1 MNTLTDP
8 SEATRVNPRL
18 VEATAR
24 DPKSIDAQDADFNVY
39 LRIADITIALAGA
52 GDPNLPLGIVGPMS
66 QFIASDDGKPDVTI
80 NTGWDDQAE
89 DQGGKLLFDSG
100 SIWQLF
106 ERTDGRHEFRLAAPF
121 SGWQPYKVAR
131 FAADWTSGEVL
142 YRRPYFVPGEV
153 VYPLEYPL
161 DEVLVSNLLA
171 RGRGIEIHAC
181 GLADADGNGYLFPG
195 QSGAGKS
202 TTARLW
208 AQEEAGA
215 GVRVLSD
222 ERVILRLKDGR
233 IWMYGTP
240 WHGDAGLARPD
251 SAPLTRIFFLA
262 RGAKNELAR
271 LHRAESAARL
281 FACSFPPF
289 HSEDGI
295 SFTLKFL
302 DDLTGLVPCDELRFV
317 PDRSVI
323 QFIRERA
330 GRAPKVS

>member
-1 MNTLTDP
+1 
-8 SEATRVNPRL
+8 
-18 VEATAR
+18 
-24 DPKSIDAQDADFNVY
+24 
-39 LRIADITIALAGA
+39 
-52 GDPNLPLGIVGPMS
+52 
-66 QFIASDDGKPDVTI
+66 
-80 NTGWDDQAE
+80 
-89 DQGGKLLFDSG
+89 
-100 SIWQLF
+100 
-106 ERTDGRHEFRLAAPF
+106 
-121 SGWQPYKVAR
+121 
-131 FAADWTSGEVL
+131 
-142 YRRPYFVPGEV
+142 VPGEA

-202 TTARLW
+202 TIARLW
-208 AQEEAGA
+208 AQEVEEEAGA

-222 ERVILRLKDGR
+222 ERVILCLKDGR

-251 SAPLTRIFFLA
+251 SAPLARIFFLA
-262 RGAKNELAR
+262 RGSENELTR

-289 HSEDGI
+289 HSADGI
-295 SFTLKFL
+295 RFTLRFL
-302 DDLTGLVPCDELRFV
+302 DDLTELVPCDELRFA
-317 PDRSVI
+317 PDRRVI

-330 GRAPKVS
+330 GSAPKVELIEDVS